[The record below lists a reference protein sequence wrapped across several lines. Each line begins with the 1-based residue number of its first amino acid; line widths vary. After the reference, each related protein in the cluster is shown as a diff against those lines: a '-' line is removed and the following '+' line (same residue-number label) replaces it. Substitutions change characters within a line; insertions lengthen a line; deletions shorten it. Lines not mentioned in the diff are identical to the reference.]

1 MVIFSSNTVRIE
13 KDQDGTIMIVMDAK
27 GESANKVNL
36 SLLRDLD
43 AGLDKLLEIPSIPI
57 ITLRSGKTSG
67 FAFGPDLH
75 EWQQLQASGD
85 IARWQEEGM
94 LVYKKLRDIKAP
106 TIAAISGPCLGA
118 GLELALACDYRL
130 IFDRPNTLF
139 AFPEVELGACPAFG
153 SIYSLAKIIGF
164 EKTTKLVVFGA
175 RWKAREIFLNR
186 LADGI
191 AQTEQQLRSEFTRLM
206 GIALNEG
213 KKNSRTSAPVSLRAM
228 LFEKN
233 FAGRAILNRAFN
245 RIIDKN
251 TPEEI
256 QAPSQTLN
264 IIDKNTPEEIQA
276 PRQTLNLISTLVT
289 LKNSAIAEQKIAE
302 LSQRLLPS
310 STCKNLVK
318 FAVEDIFRIPTAP
331 VETPGPNRVA
341 LIGEGKTVAEWAFLH
356 ASRGIPVSI
365 QGKTPEGLGKTLMA
379 LNRLMHETIR
389 KGIWNAAE
397 VEKRLGLIEGSTNAP
412 FKEKPD
418 IALLTA
424 YSFFSATDVDQ
435 FKKNYPDCMVMKA
448 DESNIWQGES
458 GCLFQQYPLGRFPC
472 CELIIPETSSLIK
485 RDFLL
490 AWISR
495 LGKTTVTISNTKSS
509 IATRVLLSGFQ
520 ENLELLGEGVS
531 LEKIET
537 SLRKWGFQF
546 GPLFWADWIG
556 LDVITKLFALQ
567 YPIET
572 ETHELFSQMRTRLWL
587 GIEEG
592 KGWFIHHKNSWWPNL
607 LAQNLAKH
615 YLKRNVDPLSNSMGK
630 VNQVREGRERILF
643 TMLIAFTHIRAG
655 NVFKT
660 EADLNF
666 LAVRAMGWPAHSGG
680 PGPWIRLKGQAY
692 WEALSTNYVS
702 RFGTRFELPES
713 WNLWFN

>member
-1 MVIFSSNTVRIE
+1 MVIFNSNTVRIE
-13 KDQDGTIMIVMDAK
+13 KDQDGTIMIVLDFK

-43 AGLDKLLEIPSIPI
+43 AGLDKLDEIPSIPI

-75 EWQQLQASGD
+75 EWQQLQVNGNVAY
-85 IARWQEEGM
+85 WQEEGM
-94 LVYKKLRDIKAP
+94 RVYKKLRDLKAP

-130 IFDRPNTLF
+130 VYERPNTIF
-139 AFPEVELGACPAFG
+139 AFPEVELGGCPAFG
-153 SIYSLAKIIGF
+153 SIYSLAKIIGL

-175 RWKAREIFLNR
+175 RWKAREIFHNR

-191 AQTEQQLRSEFTRLM
+191 AQTEPQLRSEFTRLM

-213 KKNSRTSAPVSLRAM
+213 KKNNRTSAPVSLRSM
-228 LFEKN
+228 LLEKN

-245 RIIDKN
+245 RIIEKN
-251 TPEEI
+251 TPEEV
-256 QAPSQTLN
+256 
-264 IIDKNTPEEIQA
+264 QA
-276 PRQTLNLISTLVT
+276 PRQTLNLVSNLVT

-302 LSQRLLPS
+302 LSQRLIPS
-310 STCKNLVK
+310 PTCKNLVK
-318 FAVEDIFRIPTAP
+318 FALEDISRIPVAP
-331 VETPGPNRVA
+331 VETPAPNRVA

-356 ASRGIPVSI
+356 ASRGIQVSI
-365 QGKTPEGLGKTLMA
+365 QGKTAEGLGNTLLA

-389 KGIWNAAE
+389 KGIWNALE
-397 VEKRLGLIEGSTNAP
+397 VEKRLSLIDGTTHAP

-418 IALLTA
+418 IAILTA
-424 YSFFSATDVDQ
+424 HSFFSATDIDL
-435 FKKNYPDCMVMKA
+435 FKNNYPDCMVIKSKETV
-448 DESNIWQGES
+448 DWLGEDA
-458 GCLFQQYPLGRFPC
+458 CLFQQYPLGRFPC
-472 CELIIPETSSLIK
+472 CELVIPETSSLIK

-495 LGKTTVTISNTKSS
+495 LGKTAVTISNTKSS
-509 IATRVLLSGFQ
+509 IATKVLLSGFQ
-520 ENLELLGEGVS
+520 ENVELLAEGVS
-531 LEKIET
+531 LEKIEN

-546 GPLFWADWIG
+546 GPLFWADWLG
-556 LDVITKLFALQ
+556 LDLITKLFAQQ
-567 YPIET
+567 YPFEI

-592 KGWFIHHKNSWWPNL
+592 KGWFLHHKNSWWPNL

-615 YLKRNVDPLSNSMGK
+615 SLKRKIDPVSNSMGK

-643 TMLIAFTHIRAG
+643 TMLLEFTNIRADH
-655 NVFKT
+655 VFKT

-666 LAVRAMGWPAHSGG
+666 LAVRAMGWPAHTGG
-680 PGPWIRLKGQAY
+680 PGPWIRLKGQDY
-692 WEALSTNYVS
+692 WEALSANYVS
-702 RFGTRFELPES
+702 RFGKRFELPES
-713 WNLWFN
+713 WDLWFN

>member
-13 KDQDGTIMIVMDAK
+13 KDQDGTIMIVLDVK

-43 AGLDKLLEIPSIPI
+43 AGLEKIREIPSIPI

-75 EWQQLQASGD
+75 EWEQLQASGN
-85 IARWQEEGM
+85 IAHWQEEGM
-94 LVYKKLRDIKAP
+94 RVFKKLRDLKPP

-130 IFDRPNTLF
+130 VYERPNTIF

-153 SIYSLAKIIGF
+153 SIFSLVKKIGL
-164 EKTTKLVVFGA
+164 EKTMKLVVFGA
-175 RWKAREIFLNR
+175 RWKAREIFRNQ

-191 AQTEQQLRSEFTRLM
+191 AQTEQQLRSEFTKLIGVAIRD
-206 GIALNEG
+206 G
-213 KKNSRTSAPVSLRAM
+213 KKNAPTSPPFSLSAL

-233 FAGRAILNRAFN
+233 FAGRAVLHRAFN

-251 TPEEI
+251 TPEEV
-256 QAPSQTLN
+256 
-264 IIDKNTPEEIQA
+264 QA
-276 PRQTLNLISTLVT
+276 PRQTLNLVSDLVT
-289 LKNSAIAEQKIAE
+289 IKNPAIAEQKIAE
-302 LSQRLLPS
+302 LSQRLIPS

-318 FAVEDIFRIPTAP
+318 FALEDISRIPTAP
-331 VETPGPNRVA
+331 VETPAPNRVA
-341 LIGEGKTVAEWAFLH
+341 LIGEGKTIAEWAFLH

-379 LNRLMHETIR
+379 LNRLMQETMR
-389 KGIWNAAE
+389 KGIWNAGD
-397 VEKRLGLIEGSTNAP
+397 VEKRLGLIEGTTNSN

-424 YSFFSATDVDQ
+424 YSFFSAEDIDL
-435 FKKNYPDCMVMKA
+435 FKKTYPDCMIVKA
-448 DESNIWQGES
+448 EESDIWQGES
-458 GCLFQQYPLGRFPC
+458 AGLFQQYPLGRFPC
-472 CELIIPETSSLIK
+472 CELVIPESSSLIK
-485 RDFLL
+485 KDFLL

-495 LGKTTVTISNTKSS
+495 LGKTTVMVNNSRSS
-509 IATRVLLSGFQ
+509 IAAKVLLSGFR
-520 ENLELLGEGVS
+520 EHLELLGEGIL
-531 LEKIET
+531 LEKVEN

-556 LDVITKLFALQ
+556 LDVITRLFAFH
-567 YPIET
+567 YPSDT
-572 ETHELFSQMRTRLWL
+572 EVTELFSQMRARLWL

-592 KGWFIHHKNSWWPNL
+592 KGWFLHHKNSWWPNL

-615 YLKRNVDPLSNSMGK
+615 NLKRNIDSISNSMGK

-643 TMLIAFTHIRAG
+643 AMLLEFTNIRAG

-666 LAVRAMGWPAHSGG
+666 LAVRGMGWPAHTGG
-680 PGPWIRLKGQAY
+680 PGPWIRLKGQNY
-692 WEALSTNYVS
+692 WEALSANYVS
-702 RFGTRFELPES
+702 RFGPRFELPET

>member
-1 MVIFSSNTVRIE
+1 MVIFNSNTVRIE
-13 KDQDGTIMIVMDAK
+13 KDQDGTIMIVLDFK

-43 AGLDKLLEIPSIPI
+43 AGLDKLDEIPSIPI

-75 EWQQLQASGD
+75 EWQQLQVNGNVAY
-85 IARWQEEGM
+85 WQEEGM
-94 LVYKKLRDIKAP
+94 RVYKKLRDLKAP

-130 IFDRPNTLF
+130 VYERPNTIF
-139 AFPEVELGACPAFG
+139 AFPEVELGGCPAFG
-153 SIYSLAKIIGF
+153 SIYSLAKIIGL

-175 RWKAREIFLNR
+175 RWKAREIFHNR

-191 AQTEQQLRSEFTRLM
+191 AQTEPQLRSEFTRLM

-213 KKNSRTSAPVSLRAM
+213 KKNNRTSAPVSLRSM
-228 LFEKN
+228 LLEKN

-245 RIIDKN
+245 RIIEKN
-251 TPEEI
+251 TPEEV
-256 QAPSQTLN
+256 
-264 IIDKNTPEEIQA
+264 QA
-276 PRQTLNLISTLVT
+276 PRQTLNLVSNLVT

-302 LSQRLLPS
+302 LSQRLIPS
-310 STCKNLVK
+310 PTCKNLVK
-318 FAVEDIFRIPTAP
+318 FALEDISRIPTAP
-331 VETPGPNRVA
+331 VETPAPNRVA

-356 ASRGIPVSI
+356 ASRGIQVSI
-365 QGKTPEGLGKTLMA
+365 QGKTAEGLGNTLLA

-389 KGIWNAAE
+389 KGIWNAVE
-397 VEKRLGLIEGSTNAP
+397 VEKRLSLIDGTTHAP

-418 IALLTA
+418 IAILTA
-424 YSFFSATDVDQ
+424 HSFFSATDIDL
-435 FKKNYPDCMVMKA
+435 FKNNYPDCMVIKSKETV
-448 DESNIWQGES
+448 DWLGEDA
-458 GCLFQQYPLGRFPC
+458 CLFQQYPLGRFPC
-472 CELIIPETSSLIK
+472 CELVIPETSSLIK

-495 LGKTTVTISNTKSS
+495 LGKTAVTISNTKSS
-509 IATRVLLSGFQ
+509 IATKVLLSGFQ
-520 ENLELLGEGVS
+520 ENVELLAEGVS
-531 LEKIET
+531 LEKIEN

-546 GPLFWADWIG
+546 GPLFWADWLG
-556 LDVITKLFALQ
+556 LDLITKLFAQQ
-567 YPIET
+567 YPFEI

-592 KGWFIHHKNSWWPNL
+592 KGWFLHHKNSWWPNL

-615 YLKRNVDPLSNSMGK
+615 SLKRKIDPVSNSMGK

-643 TMLIAFTHIRAG
+643 TMLLEFTNIRADH
-655 NVFKT
+655 VFKT

-666 LAVRAMGWPAHSGG
+666 LAVRAMGWPAHTGG
-680 PGPWIRLKGQAY
+680 PGPWIRLKGQDY
-692 WEALSTNYVS
+692 WEALSANYVS
-702 RFGTRFELPES
+702 RFGKRFELPES
-713 WNLWFN
+713 WDLWFN

>member
-13 KDQDGTIMIVMDAK
+13 KDQDGTIMIVLDVK

-43 AGLDKLLEIPSIPI
+43 AGLDKLQEIPSIPI

-75 EWQQLQASGD
+75 EWQQLQANGD
-85 IARWQEEGM
+85 IASWQEEGM
-94 LVYKKLRDIKAP
+94 RVYKKLRDLKAP

-191 AQTEQQLRSEFTRLM
+191 AQTEPQLRSEFTRLM

-213 KKNSRTSAPVSLRAM
+213 KKNNRTSAPLSLRAM

-245 RIIDKN
+245 RIIEKN
-251 TPEEI
+251 TPEEV
-256 QAPSQTLN
+256 
-264 IIDKNTPEEIQA
+264 QA
-276 PRQTLNLISTLVT
+276 PRQTLNLVSNLVT
-289 LKNSAIAEQKIAE
+289 LKSSAIAEQKIAE

-318 FAVEDIFRIPTAP
+318 FALEDLFRIPTAP

-412 FKEKPD
+412 FKKKPD

-490 AWISR
+490 AWVSR

-509 IATRVLLSGFQ
+509 IATKVLLSGLR

-556 LDVITKLFALQ
+556 LDVITKLFALHF
-567 YPIET
+567 PSET
-572 ETHELFSQMRTRLWL
+572 ETPELFSQMRTRLWL

-592 KGWFIHHKNSWWPNL
+592 KGWFIHHKNSWWANL

-615 YLKRNVDPLSNSMGK
+615 HLKHNVDPVSNSMGK
-630 VNQVREGRERILF
+630 INQAREGRERILF
-643 TMLIAFTHIRAG
+643 AMLIAFTNIRAG

-692 WEALSTNYVS
+692 WEALSANYVS
-702 RFGTRFELPES
+702 RFGPRFELPES

>member
-1 MVIFSSNTVRIE
+1 MVIFNSNTVRIE
-13 KDQDGTIMIVMDAK
+13 KDQDGTIMIVLDFK

-43 AGLDKLLEIPSIPI
+43 AGLDKLDEIPSIPI

-75 EWQQLQASGD
+75 EWQQLQVNGNVAY
-85 IARWQEEGM
+85 WQEEGM
-94 LVYKKLRDIKAP
+94 RVYKKLRDLKAP

-130 IFDRPNTLF
+130 VYERPNTIF
-139 AFPEVELGACPAFG
+139 AFPEVELGGCPAFG
-153 SIYSLAKIIGF
+153 SIYSLAKIIGL

-175 RWKAREIFLNR
+175 RWKAREIFHNR

-191 AQTEQQLRSEFTRLM
+191 AQTEPQLRSEFTRLM

-213 KKNSRTSAPVSLRAM
+213 KKNNRTSAPVSLRSM
-228 LFEKN
+228 LLEKN

-245 RIIDKN
+245 RIIEKN
-251 TPEEI
+251 TPEEV
-256 QAPSQTLN
+256 
-264 IIDKNTPEEIQA
+264 QA
-276 PRQTLNLISTLVT
+276 PRQTLNLVSNLVT

-302 LSQRLLPS
+302 LSQRLIPS
-310 STCKNLVK
+310 PTCKNLVK
-318 FAVEDIFRIPTAP
+318 FALEDISRIPTAP
-331 VETPGPNRVA
+331 VETPAPNRVA

-356 ASRGIPVSI
+356 ASRGIQVSI
-365 QGKTPEGLGKTLMA
+365 QGKTAEGLGNTLLA

-389 KGIWNAAE
+389 KGIWNAVE
-397 VEKRLGLIEGSTNAP
+397 VEKRLSLIDGTTHAP

-418 IALLTA
+418 IAILTA
-424 YSFFSATDVDQ
+424 HSFFSATDIDL
-435 FKKNYPDCMVMKA
+435 FKNNYPDCMVIKSK
-448 DESNIWQGES
+448 ETVPWLGEDA
-458 GCLFQQYPLGRFPC
+458 CLFQQYPLGRFPC
-472 CELIIPETSSLIK
+472 CELVIPETVSLIK

-509 IATRVLLSGFQ
+509 IATKVLLSGFQ
-520 ENLELLGEGVS
+520 ENVELLAEGVS
-531 LEKIET
+531 LEKIEN

-546 GPLFWADWIG
+546 GPLFWADWLG
-556 LDVITKLFALQ
+556 LDLITKLFAQQ
-567 YPIET
+567 YPFEI

-592 KGWFIHHKNSWWPNL
+592 KGWFLHHKNSWWPNL

-615 YLKRNVDPLSNSMGK
+615 SLKRKIDPVSNSMGK

-643 TMLIAFTHIRAG
+643 TILIEFTNIRADH
-655 NVFKT
+655 VFKT

-666 LAVRAMGWPAHSGG
+666 LAVRAMGWPAHTGG
-680 PGPWIRLKGQAY
+680 PGPWIRLKGQDY
-692 WEALSTNYVS
+692 WEALSANYVS
-702 RFGTRFELPES
+702 RFGKRFELPES
-713 WNLWFN
+713 WDLWFN

>member
-13 KDQDGTIMIVMDAK
+13 KDQDGTIMIVLDVK

-43 AGLDKLLEIPSIPI
+43 AGLDKLDEIPSIPI

-67 FAFGPDLH
+67 FAFSPDLH
-75 EWQQLQASGD
+75 EWQQLQANGD

-94 LVYKKLRDIKAP
+94 RVYKKLRDLKAP

-175 RWKAREIFLNR
+175 RWKGREIFLNR

-213 KKNSRTSAPVSLRAM
+213 KKNNRTSAPFSLRAM

-256 QAPSQTLN
+256 QAP
-264 IIDKNTPEEIQA
+264 
-276 PRQTLNLISTLVT
+276 RQTLNLVSNLVT
-289 LKNSAIAEQKIAE
+289 LKSSAIAEQKIAE

-318 FAVEDIFRIPTAP
+318 FALEDLFRIPAAP

-458 GCLFQQYPLGRFPC
+458 GCLFQQYPLGRFSC

-490 AWISR
+490 AWVSR

-509 IATRVLLSGFQ
+509 IATKVLLSGFQ

-556 LDVITKLFALQ
+556 LDVITKLLAFHF
-567 YPIET
+567 PSET
-572 ETHELFSQMRTRLWL
+572 ETPELFSQMRTRLWL

-592 KGWFIHHKNSWWPNL
+592 KGWFIHHKNSWWANL

-615 YLKRNVDPLSNSMGK
+615 HLKRNVDPVSNSMGK

-643 TMLIAFTHIRAG
+643 TMLIAFTNIRAG

-692 WEALSTNYVS
+692 WDALSANYVS
-702 RFGTRFELPES
+702 RFGPRFELPES

>member
-13 KDQDGTIMIVMDAK
+13 KDQDGTIMIVLDFK

-43 AGLDKLLEIPSIPI
+43 AGLDKLDEIPSIPI

-75 EWQQLQASGD
+75 EWQQLQVNGNVAY
-85 IARWQEEGM
+85 WQEEGM
-94 LVYKKLRDIKAP
+94 RVYKKLRDLKAP

-130 IFDRPNTLF
+130 VYERPNTIF
-139 AFPEVELGACPAFG
+139 AFPEVELGGCPAFG
-153 SIYSLAKIIGF
+153 SIYSLAKIIGL

-175 RWKAREIFLNR
+175 RWKAREIFHNR

-191 AQTEQQLRSEFTRLM
+191 AQTEPQLRSEFTRLM

-213 KKNSRTSAPVSLRAM
+213 KKNNRTSAPVSLRSM
-228 LFEKN
+228 LLEKN

-245 RIIDKN
+245 RIIEKN
-251 TPEEI
+251 TPEEV
-256 QAPSQTLN
+256 
-264 IIDKNTPEEIQA
+264 QA
-276 PRQTLNLISTLVT
+276 PRQTLNLVSNLVT

-302 LSQRLLPS
+302 LSQRLIPS
-310 STCKNLVK
+310 PTCKNLVK
-318 FAVEDIFRIPTAP
+318 FALEDISRIPTAP
-331 VETPGPNRVA
+331 VETPAPNRVA

-356 ASRGIPVSI
+356 ASRGIQVSI
-365 QGKTPEGLGKTLMA
+365 QGKTAEGLGNTLLA

-389 KGIWNAAE
+389 KGIWNAVE
-397 VEKRLGLIEGSTNAP
+397 VEKRLSLIDGTTHAP

-418 IALLTA
+418 IAILTA
-424 YSFFSATDVDQ
+424 HSFFSATDIDL
-435 FKKNYPDCMVMKA
+435 FKNNYPDCMVIKSKETV
-448 DESNIWQGES
+448 DWLGEDA
-458 GCLFQQYPLGRFPC
+458 CLFQQYPLGRFPC
-472 CELIIPETSSLIK
+472 CELVIPETSSLIK

-495 LGKTTVTISNTKSS
+495 LGKTAVTISNTKSS
-509 IATRVLLSGFQ
+509 IATKVLLSGFQ
-520 ENLELLGEGVS
+520 ENVELLAEGVS
-531 LEKIET
+531 LEKIEN

-546 GPLFWADWIG
+546 GPLFWADWLG
-556 LDVITKLFALQ
+556 LDLITKLFAQQ
-567 YPIET
+567 YPFEI

-592 KGWFIHHKNSWWPNL
+592 KGWFLHHKNSWWPNL

-615 YLKRNVDPLSNSMGK
+615 SLKRKIDPVSNSMGK

-643 TMLIAFTHIRAG
+643 TMLLEFTNIRAG

-666 LAVRAMGWPAHSGG
+666 LAVRAMGWPAHTGG
-680 PGPWIRLKGQAY
+680 PGPWIRLKGQDY
-692 WEALSTNYVS
+692 WEALSANYVS
-702 RFGTRFELPES
+702 RFGKRFELPES
-713 WNLWFN
+713 WDLWFN

>member
-13 KDQDGTIMIVMDAK
+13 KDQDGTIMIVLDVK

-43 AGLDKLLEIPSIPI
+43 AGLDKLDEIPSIPI

-75 EWQQLQASGD
+75 EWQQLQANGD

-94 LVYKKLRDIKAP
+94 RVYKKLRDLKAP

-175 RWKAREIFLNR
+175 RWKGREIFLNR

-213 KKNSRTSAPVSLRAM
+213 KKNHCTSAPFSLRAM

-256 QAPSQTLN
+256 QAS
-264 IIDKNTPEEIQA
+264 
-276 PRQTLNLISTLVT
+276 RQTLNLISTLVT
-289 LKNSAIAEQKIAE
+289 LKSSVIAEQKIAE

-318 FAVEDIFRIPTAP
+318 FALEDLFRIPTAP

-490 AWISR
+490 AWVSR

-509 IATRVLLSGFQ
+509 IATKVLLSGLR

-556 LDVITKLFALQ
+556 LDVITKLFALHF
-567 YPIET
+567 PSET
-572 ETHELFSQMRTRLWL
+572 ETPELFSQMRTRLWL

-592 KGWFIHHKNSWWPNL
+592 KGWFIHHKNSWWANL

-615 YLKRNVDPLSNSMGK
+615 HLKRNVDPVSNSMGK

-643 TMLIAFTHIRAG
+643 TMLIAFTNIRAG

-692 WEALSTNYVS
+692 WDALSANYVS
-702 RFGTRFELPES
+702 RFGPRFELPES

>member
-1 MVIFSSNTVRIE
+1 MVIFNSNTVRIE
-13 KDQDGTIMIVMDAK
+13 KDQDGTIMIVLDFK

-43 AGLDKLLEIPSIPI
+43 AGLDKLDEIPSIPI

-75 EWQQLQASGD
+75 EWQQLQVNGNVAY
-85 IARWQEEGM
+85 WQEEGM
-94 LVYKKLRDIKAP
+94 RVYKKLRDLKAP

-130 IFDRPNTLF
+130 VYERPNTIF
-139 AFPEVELGACPAFG
+139 AFPEVELGGCPAFG
-153 SIYSLAKIIGF
+153 SIYSLAKIIGL

-175 RWKAREIFLNR
+175 RWKAREIFHNR

-191 AQTEQQLRSEFTRLM
+191 AQTEPQLRSEFTRLM

-213 KKNSRTSAPVSLRAM
+213 KKNNRTSAPVSLRSM
-228 LFEKN
+228 LLEKN

-245 RIIDKN
+245 RIIEKN
-251 TPEEI
+251 TPEEV
-256 QAPSQTLN
+256 
-264 IIDKNTPEEIQA
+264 QA
-276 PRQTLNLISTLVT
+276 PRQTLNLVSNLVT

-302 LSQRLLPS
+302 LSQRLIPS
-310 STCKNLVK
+310 PTCKNLVK
-318 FAVEDIFRIPTAP
+318 FALEDISRIPTAP
-331 VETPGPNRVA
+331 VETPAPNRVA

-356 ASRGIPVSI
+356 ASRGIQVSI
-365 QGKTPEGLGKTLMA
+365 QGKTAEGLGNTLLA

-389 KGIWNAAE
+389 KGIWNAVE
-397 VEKRLGLIEGSTNAP
+397 VEKRLSLIDGTTHAP

-418 IALLTA
+418 IAILTA
-424 YSFFSATDVDQ
+424 HSFFSATDIDL
-435 FKKNYPDCMVMKA
+435 FKNNYPDCMVIKSKETVA
-448 DESNIWQGES
+448 WLGEDA
-458 GCLFQQYPLGRFPC
+458 CLFQQYPLGRFPC
-472 CELIIPETSSLIK
+472 CELVIPETGSLIK

-495 LGKTTVTISNTKSS
+495 LGKTAVTISNTKSS
-509 IATRVLLSGFQ
+509 IATKVLLSGFQ
-520 ENLELLGEGVS
+520 ENVELLAEGVS
-531 LEKIET
+531 LEKIEN

-546 GPLFWADWIG
+546 GPLFWADWLG
-556 LDVITKLFALQ
+556 LDLITKLFAQQ
-567 YPIET
+567 YPFEI

-592 KGWFIHHKNSWWPNL
+592 KGWFLHHKNSWWPNL

-615 YLKRNVDPLSNSMGK
+615 SLKRKIDPVSNSMGK

-643 TMLIAFTHIRAG
+643 TMLLEFTNIRADH
-655 NVFKT
+655 VFKT

-666 LAVRAMGWPAHSGG
+666 LAVRAMGWPAHTGG
-680 PGPWIRLKGQAY
+680 PGPWIRLKGQDY
-692 WEALSTNYVS
+692 WEALSANYVS
-702 RFGTRFELPES
+702 RFGKRFELPES
-713 WNLWFN
+713 WDLWFN

>member
-13 KDQDGTIMIVMDAK
+13 KDQDGTIMIVLDVK

-43 AGLDKLLEIPSIPI
+43 AGLDKLDEIPSIPI

-75 EWQQLQASGD
+75 EWQQLQANGD

-94 LVYKKLRDIKAP
+94 RVYKKLRDLKAP

-191 AQTEQQLRSEFTRLM
+191 AQTEPQLRSEFTRLM

-213 KKNSRTSAPVSLRAM
+213 KKNNRTSAPFSLRAM

-256 QAPSQTLN
+256 QAP
-264 IIDKNTPEEIQA
+264 
-276 PRQTLNLISTLVT
+276 RQTLNLVSNLVT
-289 LKNSAIAEQKIAE
+289 LKSSAIAEQKIAE

-318 FAVEDIFRIPTAP
+318 FALEDLFRIPTAP

-490 AWISR
+490 AWVSR

-509 IATRVLLSGFQ
+509 IATKVLLSGFQ

-556 LDVITKLFALQ
+556 LDVITKLLAFHF
-567 YPIET
+567 PSET
-572 ETHELFSQMRTRLWL
+572 ETPELFSQMRTRLWL

-592 KGWFIHHKNSWWPNL
+592 KGWFIHHKNSWWANL

-615 YLKRNVDPLSNSMGK
+615 HLKRNVDPVSYSMGK

-643 TMLIAFTHIRAG
+643 TMLIAFTNIRAG

-692 WEALSTNYVS
+692 WDALSANYVS
-702 RFGTRFELPES
+702 RFGPRFELPES

>member
-1 MVIFSSNTVRIE
+1 MVIFNSNTVRIE
-13 KDQDGTIMIVMDAK
+13 KDQDGTIMIVLDVK

-43 AGLDKLLEIPSIPI
+43 AGLDKLDEIPSIPI

-75 EWQQLQASGD
+75 EWQQLQASGNVTY
-85 IARWQEEGM
+85 WQEEGM
-94 LVYKKLRDIKAP
+94 RVYKKLRDLKAP

-130 IFDRPNTLF
+130 VYERPNTIF

-153 SIYSLAKIIGF
+153 SIYSLAKIIGL

-175 RWKAREIFLNR
+175 RWKAREIFHNR

-191 AQTEQQLRSEFTRLM
+191 AQTESQLRSEFTRLM

-213 KKNSRTSAPVSLRAM
+213 KKNNRTSAPVSLRSM

-245 RIIDKN
+245 RII
-251 TPEEI
+251 E
-256 QAPSQTLN
+256 
-264 IIDKNTPEEIQA
+264 KNTPEEIQA
-276 PRQTLNLISTLVT
+276 PRQTLNLVSNLVT
-289 LKNSAIAEQKIAE
+289 IKSSAIAEQKIAE
-302 LSQRLLPS
+302 LSQRLIPS
-310 STCKNLVK
+310 PTCKNLVK
-318 FAVEDIFRIPTAP
+318 FALEDISRIPVAP
-331 VETPGPNRVA
+331 VETPAPNRVA

-365 QGKTPEGLGKTLMA
+365 QGKTAEGLGNTLLA

-389 KGIWNAAE
+389 KGIWNAVE
-397 VEKRLGLIEGSTNAP
+397 VEKRLSLIDGTTHAP
-412 FKEKPD
+412 FKEKPN
-418 IALLTA
+418 IAILTA
-424 YSFFSATDVDQ
+424 HSFFSATDIDL
-435 FKKNYPDCMVMKA
+435 FKNNYPDCMVIKSKET
-448 DESNIWQGES
+448 DPWEGEDA
-458 GCLFQQYPLGRFPC
+458 CLFQQYPLGRFPC
-472 CELIIPETSSLIK
+472 CELVIPETSSLIK

-495 LGKTTVTISNTKSS
+495 LGKTAVTISNTKSS
-509 IATRVLLSGFQ
+509 IATKVLLSGFQ
-520 ENLELLGEGVS
+520 ENLELLAEGVS
-531 LEKIET
+531 LEKIEN

-546 GPLFWADWIG
+546 GPLFWADWLG
-556 LDVITKLFALQ
+556 LDLITKLFALR

-592 KGWFIHHKNSWWPNL
+592 KGWFLHHKNSWWPNL
-607 LAQNLAKH
+607 LAQNLTKH
-615 YLKRNVDPLSNSMGK
+615 NLKRKIDPVSNSMGK

-643 TMLIAFTHIRAG
+643 TMLLEFTNIRADH
-655 NVFKT
+655 VFKT

-666 LAVRAMGWPAHSGG
+666 LAVRSMGWPAHTGG
-680 PGPWIRLKGQAY
+680 PGPWIRLKGQDY
-692 WEALSTNYVS
+692 WEALSANYVS
-702 RFGTRFELPES
+702 RFGRRFVLPES
-713 WNLWFN
+713 WNLWFI

>member
-13 KDQDGTIMIVMDAK
+13 KDQDGTIMIVLDVK

-43 AGLDKLLEIPSIPI
+43 AGLDKLGEIPSIPI

-75 EWQQLQASGD
+75 EWQQLQANENV
-85 IARWQEEGM
+85 AYWQKEGM
-94 LVYKKLRDIKAP
+94 RVYKKLRDLKAP

-130 IFDRPNTLF
+130 VYEKPNTIF

-153 SIYSLAKIIGF
+153 SIYSLAKIIGL

-191 AQTEQQLRSEFTRLM
+191 AQTEPQLRSEFTRLM

-213 KKNSRTSAPVSLRAM
+213 KKNNRTSAPLSVRAM

-245 RIIDKN
+245 RII
-251 TPEEI
+251 E
-256 QAPSQTLN
+256 
-264 IIDKNTPEEIQA
+264 KNTPEEIQA
-276 PRQTLNLISTLVT
+276 PRQTLNLVSNLVT
-289 LKNSAIAEQKIAE
+289 LKSSAIAEQKIAE
-302 LSQRLLPS
+302 LSQRLIPS
-310 STCKNLVK
+310 PTCKNLVK
-318 FAVEDIFRIPTAP
+318 FALEDISRIPTAP
-331 VETPGPNRVA
+331 VETPAPNRVA

-365 QGKTPEGLGKTLMA
+365 QGKTAEGLGNTLLA

-389 KGIWNAAE
+389 KGIWNAVE
-397 VEKRLGLIEGSTNAP
+397 VEKRLSLIDGTTSAP
-412 FKEKPD
+412 FKEKPN
-418 IALLTA
+418 IAILTA
-424 YSFFSATDVDQ
+424 HSFFSATDIDL
-435 FKKNYPDCMVMKA
+435 FKNNYPDCMVIKSKET
-448 DESNIWQGES
+448 DPWQGEDA
-458 GCLFQQYPLGRFPC
+458 CLFQQYPLGRFPC
-472 CELIIPETSSLIK
+472 CELVIPETSSLIK

-495 LGKTTVTISNTKSS
+495 LGKTAVTISNTKSS

-520 ENLELLGEGVS
+520 ENLELLAEGVS
-531 LEKIET
+531 LEKIEN

-546 GPLFWADWIG
+546 GPLFWADWLG
-556 LDVITKLFALQ
+556 LDLITKLFALQ

-592 KGWFIHHKNSWWPNL
+592 KGWFLHHKNSWWPNL
-607 LAQNLAKH
+607 LAQNLTKH
-615 YLKRNVDPLSNSMGK
+615 NLKRKIDAVSNSMGK

-643 TMLIAFTHIRAG
+643 TMLLEFTNIRAG
-655 NVFKT
+655 DVFKT

-666 LAVRAMGWPAHSGG
+666 LAVRAMGWPAHTGG
-680 PGPWIRLKGQAY
+680 PGPWIRLKGQDY
-692 WEALSTNYVS
+692 WEALSANYVP
-702 RFGTRFELPES
+702 RFGRRFELPKS

>member
-1 MVIFSSNTVRIE
+1 MVIFNSNTVRIE
-13 KDQDGTIMIVMDAK
+13 KDQDGTIMIVLDVK

-43 AGLDKLLEIPSIPI
+43 AGLDKLDEISSIPI

-67 FAFGPDLH
+67 FAFGPDLQ

-85 IARWQEEGM
+85 VAHWQEEGM
-94 LVYKKLRDIKAP
+94 RVYKKLRDLKAP

-130 IFDRPNTLF
+130 VYERPNTIF
-139 AFPEVELGACPAFG
+139 AFPEVELGACPSFG
-153 SIYSLAKIIGF
+153 SIYSLAKIIGL

-191 AQTEQQLRSEFTRLM
+191 AQTESQLRSEFTRLM
-206 GIALNEG
+206 GVALNEG
-213 KKNSRTSAPVSLRAM
+213 KKNIRTSAPVSLRSM

-245 RIIDKN
+245 RII
-251 TPEEI
+251 E
-256 QAPSQTLN
+256 
-264 IIDKNTPEEIQA
+264 KNTPEEIQA
-276 PRQTLNLISTLVT
+276 PRQTLNLVSNLVT
-289 LKNSAIAEQKIAE
+289 LKSSAIAEQKIAE
-302 LSQRLLPS
+302 LSQRLIPS
-310 STCKNLVK
+310 PTCKNLVK
-318 FAVEDIFRIPTAP
+318 FALDDISRIPTAP
-331 VETPGPNRVA
+331 VETPAPNRVA

-356 ASRGIPVSI
+356 VSRGISVSI
-365 QGKTPEGLGKTLMA
+365 QGKTAEGLGNTLLA

-389 KGIWNAAE
+389 KGIWNAVE
-397 VEKRLGLIEGSTNAP
+397 VEKRLSLIDGTTNAT
-412 FKEKPD
+412 FKEKPN
-418 IALLTA
+418 IAILTA
-424 YSFFSATDVDQ
+424 HSFFSAKDIDL
-435 FKKNYPDCMVMKA
+435 FKNNYPDCMVIKSKET
-448 DESNIWQGES
+448 DPWQGEDA
-458 GCLFQQYPLGRFPC
+458 CLFQQYPLGRFPC
-472 CELIIPETSSLIK
+472 CELVIPETSSLIK

-495 LGKTTVTISNTKSS
+495 LGKTAVTISNTKSS
-509 IATRVLLSGFQ
+509 IATKVLLSGFQ
-520 ENLELLGEGVS
+520 ENLELLAEGVS
-531 LEKIET
+531 LEKIEN

-546 GPLFWADWIG
+546 GPLFWADWLG
-556 LDVITKLFALQ
+556 LDLITKLFALQ

-592 KGWFIHHKNSWWPNL
+592 KGWFLHHKNSWWPNL
-607 LAQNLAKH
+607 LAQNLTKH
-615 YLKRNVDPLSNSMGK
+615 NLKRKTDPVSNSMGK

-643 TMLIAFTHIRAG
+643 TMLLKFTNIREDH
-655 NVFKT
+655 VFKT

-666 LAVRAMGWPAHSGG
+666 LAVRAMGWPAHTGG
-680 PGPWIRLKGQAY
+680 PGPWIRLKGQDY
-692 WEALSTNYVS
+692 WEALSANYVS
-702 RFGTRFELPES
+702 RFGRRFVLPKS

>member
-1 MVIFSSNTVRIE
+1 MVIFNSNTVRIE
-13 KDQDGTIMIVMDAK
+13 KDQDGTIMIVLDVK

-43 AGLDKLLEIPSIPI
+43 AGLDKLDEIPSIPI

-75 EWQQLQASGD
+75 EWQQLQASGNVSY
-85 IARWQEEGM
+85 WQEEGM
-94 LVYKKLRDIKAP
+94 RVYKKLRDLKAP

-130 IFDRPNTLF
+130 VYERPNTIF

-153 SIYSLAKIIGF
+153 SIYSLAKIIGL

-175 RWKAREIFLNR
+175 RWKAREIFHNR

-191 AQTEQQLRSEFTRLM
+191 AQTESQLRSEFTRLM

-213 KKNSRTSAPVSLRAM
+213 KKNNRTSAPVSLRSM

-245 RIIDKN
+245 RII
-251 TPEEI
+251 E
-256 QAPSQTLN
+256 
-264 IIDKNTPEEIQA
+264 KNTPEEIQA
-276 PRQTLNLISTLVT
+276 PRQTLNLVSNLVT

-302 LSQRLLPS
+302 LSQRLIPS
-310 STCKNLVK
+310 PTCKNLVK
-318 FAVEDIFRIPTAP
+318 FALEDISRIPVAP
-331 VETPGPNRVA
+331 VETPAPNRVA

-365 QGKTPEGLGKTLMA
+365 QGKTAEGLGNTLLA

-389 KGIWNAAE
+389 KGIWNAVE
-397 VEKRLGLIEGSTNAP
+397 VEKRLSLIDGTTHAP
-412 FKEKPD
+412 FKEKPN
-418 IALLTA
+418 IAILTA
-424 YSFFSATDVDQ
+424 HSFFSATDIDL
-435 FKKNYPDCMVMKA
+435 FKNNYPDCMVIKSKET
-448 DESNIWQGES
+448 DPWEGEDA
-458 GCLFQQYPLGRFPC
+458 CLFQQYPLGRFPC
-472 CELIIPETSSLIK
+472 CELVIPETNSLIK

-495 LGKTTVTISNTKSS
+495 LGKTAVTISNTKSS
-509 IATRVLLSGFQ
+509 IATKVLLSGFQ
-520 ENLELLGEGVS
+520 ENLELLAEGVS
-531 LEKIET
+531 LEKIEN

-546 GPLFWADWIG
+546 GPLFWADWLG
-556 LDVITKLFALQ
+556 LDLITKLFALR

-592 KGWFIHHKNSWWPNL
+592 KGWFLHHKNSWWPNL
-607 LAQNLAKH
+607 LAQNLTKH
-615 YLKRNVDPLSNSMGK
+615 NLKRKIDPVSNSMGK

-643 TMLIAFTHIRAG
+643 TMLLEFTNIRADH
-655 NVFKT
+655 VFKT

-666 LAVRAMGWPAHSGG
+666 LAVRAMGWPAHTGG
-680 PGPWIRLKGQAY
+680 PGSWIRLKGQDY
-692 WEALSTNYVS
+692 WEALSANYVS
-702 RFGTRFELPES
+702 RFGKRFELPES

>member
-13 KDQDGTIMIVMDAK
+13 KDQDGTIMIVLDVK

-43 AGLDKLLEIPSIPI
+43 AGLDKLDEIPSIPI

-75 EWQQLQASGD
+75 EWKQLQANGNVTY
-85 IARWQEEGM
+85 WQEEGM
-94 LVYKKLRDIKAP
+94 RVYKKLRDLKAP

-130 IFDRPNTLF
+130 VYERPNTIF

-153 SIYSLAKIIGF
+153 SIYSLAKIIGL

-175 RWKAREIFLNR
+175 RWKAREIFHNR

-191 AQTEQQLRSEFTRLM
+191 AQTEPQLRSEFTRLM

-213 KKNSRTSAPVSLRAM
+213 KKNSRTSAPLSVRSM

-245 RIIDKN
+245 RII
-251 TPEEI
+251 E
-256 QAPSQTLN
+256 
-264 IIDKNTPEEIQA
+264 KNTPEEIQA
-276 PRQTLNLISTLVT
+276 PRQTLNLVSNLVT
-289 LKNSAIAEQKIAE
+289 LKSSAIAEQKIAE
-302 LSQRLLPS
+302 LSQRLIPS
-310 STCKNLVK
+310 PTCKNLVK
-318 FAVEDIFRIPTAP
+318 FALEDISRIPVAP
-331 VETPGPNRVA
+331 VETPAPNRVA

-365 QGKTPEGLGKTLMA
+365 QGKTAEGLGNTLLA

-389 KGIWNAAE
+389 KGIWNAVE
-397 VEKRLGLIEGSTNAP
+397 VEKRLSLVDGTTSAA
-412 FKEKPD
+412 FKEKPN
-418 IALLTA
+418 IAILTA
-424 YSFFSATDVDQ
+424 HSFFSATDIDQ
-435 FKKNYPDCMVMKA
+435 FKNNYPDCMVIKSKET
-448 DESNIWQGES
+448 DPWQGEDA
-458 GCLFQQYPLGRFPC
+458 CLFQQYPLGRFPC
-472 CELIIPETSSLIK
+472 CELVIPETSSLIK

-495 LGKTTVTISNTKSS
+495 LGKTAVTISNTKSS

-520 ENLELLGEGVS
+520 ENLELLAEGVS
-531 LEKIET
+531 LEKIEN

-546 GPLFWADWIG
+546 GPLFWADWLG
-556 LDVITKLFALQ
+556 LDLITKLFALQ

-592 KGWFIHHKNSWWPNL
+592 KGWFLHHKNSWWPNL
-607 LAQNLAKH
+607 LAQNLTKH
-615 YLKRNVDPLSNSMGK
+615 NLKRKIDPVSNSMGK

-643 TMLIAFTHIRAG
+643 TMLLEFTNIRAD

-666 LAVRAMGWPAHSGG
+666 LAVRAMGWPAHTGG
-680 PGPWIRLKGQAY
+680 PGPWIRLKGQDY
-692 WEALSTNYVS
+692 WEALSANYVP
-702 RFGTRFELPES
+702 RFGKRFALPES
-713 WNLWFN
+713 WNLWFI

>member
-1 MVIFSSNTVRIE
+1 MVIFNSNTVRIE
-13 KDQDGTIMIVMDAK
+13 KDQDGTIMIVLDFK

-43 AGLDKLLEIPSIPI
+43 AGLDKLDEIPSIPI

-75 EWQQLQASGD
+75 EWQQLQVNGNVAY
-85 IARWQEEGM
+85 WQEEGM
-94 LVYKKLRDIKAP
+94 RVYKKLRDLKAP

-130 IFDRPNTLF
+130 VYERPNTIF
-139 AFPEVELGACPAFG
+139 AFPEVELGGCPAFG
-153 SIYSLAKIIGF
+153 SIYSLAKIIGL

-175 RWKAREIFLNR
+175 RWKAREIFHNR

-191 AQTEQQLRSEFTRLM
+191 AQTEPQLRSEFTRLM

-213 KKNSRTSAPVSLRAM
+213 KKNNRTSAPVSLRSM
-228 LFEKN
+228 LLEKN

-245 RIIDKN
+245 RIIEKN
-251 TPEEI
+251 TPEEV
-256 QAPSQTLN
+256 
-264 IIDKNTPEEIQA
+264 QA
-276 PRQTLNLISTLVT
+276 PRQTLNLVSNLVT

-302 LSQRLLPS
+302 LSQRLIPS
-310 STCKNLVK
+310 PTCKNLVK
-318 FAVEDIFRIPTAP
+318 FALEDISRIPVAP
-331 VETPGPNRVA
+331 VETPAPNRVA

-356 ASRGIPVSI
+356 ASRGIQVSI
-365 QGKTPEGLGKTLMA
+365 QGKTAEGLGNTLLA

-389 KGIWNAAE
+389 KGIWNALE
-397 VEKRLGLIEGSTNAP
+397 VEKRLSLIDGTTHAP

-418 IALLTA
+418 IAILTA
-424 YSFFSATDVDQ
+424 HSFFSATDIDL
-435 FKKNYPDCMVMKA
+435 FKNNYPDCMVIKSKETV
-448 DESNIWQGES
+448 DWLGEDA
-458 GCLFQQYPLGRFPC
+458 CLFQQYPLGKFPC
-472 CELIIPETSSLIK
+472 CELVIPETSSLIK

-495 LGKTTVTISNTKSS
+495 LGKTAVTISNTKSS
-509 IATRVLLSGFQ
+509 IATKVLLSGFQ
-520 ENLELLGEGVS
+520 ENVELLAEGVS
-531 LEKIET
+531 LEKIEN

-546 GPLFWADWIG
+546 GPLFWADWLG
-556 LDVITKLFALQ
+556 LDLITKLFAQQ
-567 YPIET
+567 YPFEI

-592 KGWFIHHKNSWWPNL
+592 KGWFLHHKNSWWPNL

-615 YLKRNVDPLSNSMGK
+615 SLKRKIDPVSNSMGK

-643 TMLIAFTHIRAG
+643 TMLLEFTNIRADH
-655 NVFKT
+655 VFKT

-666 LAVRAMGWPAHSGG
+666 LAVRAMGWPAHTGG
-680 PGPWIRLKGQAY
+680 PGPWIRLKGQDY
-692 WEALSTNYVS
+692 WEALSANYVS
-702 RFGTRFELPES
+702 RFGKRFELPES
-713 WNLWFN
+713 WDLWFN

>member
-13 KDQDGTIMIVMDAK
+13 KDQDGTIMIVLDVK

-43 AGLDKLLEIPSIPI
+43 AGLDKLDEIPSIPI

-75 EWQQLQASGD
+75 EWQQLQANGNV
-85 IARWQEEGM
+85 AHWQEEGM
-94 LVYKKLRDIKAP
+94 RVYKKLRDLKAP

-130 IFDRPNTLF
+130 VYEKPNTIF
-139 AFPEVELGACPAFG
+139 AFTEVELGACPAFG
-153 SIYSLAKIIGF
+153 SIYSLAKIIGL

-175 RWKAREIFLNR
+175 RWKAREIFHNR

-191 AQTEQQLRSEFTRLM
+191 AQTESQLRSEFTRLM

-213 KKNSRTSAPVSLRAM
+213 KKNNRTSAPVSLRSM

-245 RIIDKN
+245 RII
-251 TPEEI
+251 E
-256 QAPSQTLN
+256 
-264 IIDKNTPEEIQA
+264 KNTPEEIQA
-276 PRQTLNLISTLVT
+276 PRQTLNLVSNLVT
-289 LKNSAIAEQKIAE
+289 LKSSAIAEQKIAE
-302 LSQRLLPS
+302 LSQRLIPS
-310 STCKNLVK
+310 PTCKNLVK
-318 FAVEDIFRIPTAP
+318 FALEDISRIPVAP
-331 VETPGPNRVA
+331 VETPAPNRVA

-356 ASRGIPVSI
+356 ASRGIQVSI
-365 QGKTPEGLGKTLMA
+365 QGKTAEGLGNTLLA

-389 KGIWNAAE
+389 KGIWNAVE
-397 VEKRLGLIEGSTNAP
+397 VEKRLSLIDGTTSAP

-418 IALLTA
+418 IAILTA
-424 YSFFSATDVDQ
+424 HSFFSATDIDD
-435 FKKNYPDCMVMKA
+435 FKNNYPDCMVIKSKET
-448 DESNIWQGES
+448 DPWQGEDA
-458 GCLFQQYPLGRFPC
+458 CLFQQYPLGRFPC
-472 CELIIPETSSLIK
+472 CELVIPEISSLIK

-520 ENLELLGEGVS
+520 ENLELLAEGVS
-531 LEKIET
+531 LEKIEN

-546 GPLFWADWIG
+546 GPLFWADWLG
-556 LDVITKLFALQ
+556 LDLITKLFTLQ

-572 ETHELFSQMRTRLWL
+572 ETHELFPQMRTRLWL

-592 KGWFIHHKNSWWPNL
+592 KGWFLHHKNSWWPNL
-607 LAQNLAKH
+607 LAQNLTKH
-615 YLKRNVDPLSNSMGK
+615 NLKRKIDPVSNSMGK

-643 TMLIAFTHIRAG
+643 TMLLEFTNIRAD

-666 LAVRAMGWPAHSGG
+666 LAVRAMGWPAHTGG
-680 PGPWIRLKGQAY
+680 PGPWIRLKGQDY
-692 WEALSTNYVS
+692 WEALSANYVS
-702 RFGTRFELPES
+702 RFGKRFALPES
-713 WNLWFN
+713 WNLWFI